1 MNQINQKIIEAII
14 KKAKAICPKS
24 LALIAVYGSVATG
37 DVYEKSDLDLMI
49 LINDDEGWK
58 LAEGFI
64 LDDVAIGYD
73 LYCTNWEML
82 ERDAQCNH
90 ARLSK
95 LMDCKIVDI
104 EDDNAVVRLDSLKEK
119 VTRFLGSDDRF
130 VRVEEILKNAKVEY
144 ADAMMKD
151 NLSLIRTKA
160 ASVINLLLDAV
171 MLWNGGYFKKGVKR
185 TFEELREVATPEG
198 FIDDIKKIAQSD
210 SVMEIRG
217 ILTELMVRSEEFLL
231 HTNIKAEPSKDN
243 ITGTYEEM
251 YSNWRNK
258 MQEAADHKDV
268 FSSFMNLASL
278 QLMLDEIAGEVE
290 IKKYSVMDRYNPLRL
305 EDNVK
310 LYDTVLK
317 EYLAEYKKA
326 DIKPKHFTNI
336 DEFVE
341 YYSLKGTL

>member
-1 MNQINQKIIEAII
+1 
-14 KKAKAICPKS
+14 
-24 LALIAVYGSVATG
+24 
-37 DVYEKSDLDLMI
+37 
-49 LINDDEGWK
+49 
-58 LAEGFI
+58 
-64 LDDVAIGYD
+64 
-73 LYCTNWEML
+73 ML

-151 NLSLIRTKA
+151 NLSLVRTKA